1 MRDPA
6 VDRLLTAVRPS
17 VLAGLFVTAFAGEVA
32 SDPAAGMPEA
42 PAVVAIVAR
51 ASTAC
56 FSAAIQVDG
65 VIMPRREAL
74 VSPEQ
79 ESRVTEV
86 LADEGDWVTA
96 GQELVQLKLSATP
109 GVSGAGGGA
118 IQTLRAPAAGV
129 VVSRTAVV
137 GANASPRPRPPST
150 QPQPLFRIAVGGEVE
165 FVADVPS
172 FHLWQLEV
180 GQTTRVTLDDGRDLN
195 GRVSGVPASVE
206 PQSQMAH
213 VRVSVDGDRLVRV
226 GTFAHATID
235 ASRSCGVAVP
245 RSALLYRTA
254 GTTVQVVHDG
264 KVETRRVSVGLVS
277 DRDAEI
283 WEGVHE
289 NELIVAHAGTSLRD
303 GDRVK
308 PIFVDEASRMGA
320 R

>member
-6 VDRLLTAVRPS
+6 VDRFLTAVRPN

-32 SDPAAGMPEA
+32 SDPAVGTPEA
-42 PAVVAIVAR
+42 PAVTAIVAR

-79 ESRVTEV
+79 GSRVTEV

-96 GQELVQLKLSATP
+96 GQELVRLKLSATP
-109 GVSGAGGGA
+109 GVPGPPAGA

-137 GANASPRPRPPST
+137 GASASPTPQPPST

-165 FVADVPS
+165 FVAEVPS

-180 GQTTRVTLDDGRDLN
+180 RQTARVTLDDGRDLN
-195 GRVSGVPASVE
+195 GRVSGVPAAID

-235 ASRSCGVAVP
+235 ANRSCGVAVP
-245 RSALLYRTA
+245 RSALLYRTV
-254 GTTVQVVHDG
+254 GTTVQVVRDG
-264 KVETRRVSVGLVS
+264 KVETRHVSVGLVS
-277 DRDAEI
+277 DRDVEI
-283 WEGVHE
+283 WDGVRE
-289 NELIVAHAGTSLRD
+289 NELIVANAGTSLRD
-303 GDRVK
+303 GDRVN
-308 PIFVDEASRMGA
+308 PLFVDEASRMGE

>member
-6 VDRLLTAVRPS
+6 VDRFLTAVRS
-17 VLAGLFVTAFAGEVA
+17 GVLAGFFVTAFAGDVA
-32 SDPAAGMPEA
+32 SDPAAGTPEA
-42 PAVVAIVAR
+42 PAVTAIVAR

-56 FSAAIQVDG
+56 FSATIQVDG

-86 LADEGDWVTA
+86 LADEGDWVTVD
-96 GQELVQLKLSATP
+96 QELVRLKLPATP
-109 GVSGAGGGA
+109 GVPGAGGEA
-118 IQTLRAPAAGV
+118 IQTLRAPAAGL

-137 GANASPRPRPPST
+137 GASASPNSQPPST
-150 QPQPLFRIAVGGEVE
+150 QPLFRIAVGGEIE
-165 FVADVPS
+165 FVAEVPS

-180 GQTTRVTLDDGRDLN
+180 RQTARVTLDDGRDLN
-195 GRVSGVPASVE
+195 GRVSGVPAAID

-226 GTFAHATID
+226 GTFAHAAID
-235 ASRSCGVAVP
+235 ANRSCGVAIP

-264 KVETRRVSVGLVS
+264 KVETRHVSVGLAS
-277 DRDAEI
+277 DRDVEI
-283 WEGVHE
+283 RDGVRE
-289 NELIVAHAGTSLRD
+289 NELIVANAGTSLRD
-303 GDRVK
+303 GDRVN
-308 PIFVDEASRMGA
+308 PIFVDEASRVGE

>member
-6 VDRLLTAVRPS
+6 VDRLLTAVRPG

-32 SDPAAGMPEA
+32 SDPAAGAPEP
-42 PAVVAIVAR
+42 PAVMAMVAR

-96 GQELVQLKLSATP
+96 GQELVRLKLAATP
-109 GVSGAGGGA
+109 GAPGAGRGA
-118 IQTLRAPAAGV
+118 SQTLRAPAAGV

-137 GANASPRPRPPST
+137 GASASPRPQPPLT

-165 FVADVPS
+165 FVAEVPS

-180 GQTTRVTLDDGRDLN
+180 GQTTRVTLDEGRDLN
-195 GRVSGVPASVE
+195 GRVSGVPAAID

-213 VRVSVDGDRLVRV
+213 VRVSVDGDRSVRV

-283 WEGVHE
+283 WDGVRE

-303 GDRVK
+303 GDRVN

>member
-32 SDPAAGMPEA
+32 SDPAAGTPEA